1 MKKNHFIC
9 FFTVLLISGNMIA
22 QSKDS
27 VPAGPLIEK
36 GTKGDLILGKE
47 NKKKQLNA
55 SPQLLLANDSIRKKE
70 TGIQPKKKKNKHKN
84 CKNR

>member
-9 FFTVLLISGNMIA
+9 FFTVLLIGGNIMA

-27 VPAGPLIEK
+27 VPARPLIEK
-36 GTKGDLILGKE
+36 GTSGDLILGKE

-55 SPQLLLANDSIRKKE
+55 SPQLLPTNDSIRKKE
-70 TGIQPKKKKNKHKN
+70 TGVQPKKKEQT
-84 CKNR
+84 